1 MSIDPAVLARLRE
14 IADRLPQ
21 VPGTAKDGIAEGEIV
36 MVMPAA
42 RRHEPAVL
50 RIAQQL
56 DAQLPHTHP
65 GHLTHGGAGLED
77 AGPGRP
83 RNPDPMV
90 FPEAAP
96 DDEAP
101 ALLPHEVLPVVEI
114 VSRPAPENDHRTKVH
129 GYATAG
135 IPLPLLIDPRK
146 GTGIVHDE
154 PGYTSRTEFAFGDT
168 VTVGPWTLHTGVLR
182 THA

>member
-1 MSIDPAVLARLRE
+1 MSIDPAVFARLRE

-36 MVMPAA
+36 MVMPPV

-56 DAQLPHTHP
+56 DAQLPHAHP
-65 GHLTHGGAGLED
+65 GHFAHGGADLED

-83 RNPDPMV
+83 RNPYPMV

-96 DDEAP
+96 HDEAP
-101 ALLPHEVLPVVEI
+101 ALLPHEVLPAMEI
-114 VSRPAPENDHRTKVH
+114 VSRSDLENDHRTKVH
-129 GYATAG
+129 GYATTG
-135 IPLPLLIDPRK
+135 IPLHLLIDPPQGHRHRARR
-146 GTGIVHDE
+146 IRVHL
-154 PGYTSRTEFAFGDT
+154 PHEFAFGDT

-182 THA
+182 TYA